1 MKKLVTI
8 HGMEA
13 AHSNIRGDIPS
24 FTPQKSPILQSIIFA
39 PESCSHGMRSKCAF
53 LTREK

>member
-1 MKKLVTI
+1 MKQFVTI

-24 FTPQKSPILQSIIFA
+24 FASQKSPLT
-39 PESCSHGMRSKCAF
+39 PESCSLGMRSQCAF

>member
-13 AHSNIRGDIPS
+13 AHSNIRGDIPTFAAQKPPLTSES
-24 FTPQKSPILQSIIFA
+24 F
-39 PESCSHGMRSKCAF
+39 SHGMRSRTNGIFFTSAG
-53 LTREK
+53 